1 MYKLLTS
8 IFFFNEVKVHLN
20 ASKHPCG
27 EYEPSARS
35 IPARSGFSIRGD
47 SCHKIKTS

>member
-1 MYKLLTS
+1 MYKLLFL
-8 IFFFNEVKVHLN
+8 FFFLNEIKVCLN

-47 SCHKIKTS
+47 SYHKIKTS